1 MLVEVDGCH
10 VVRVVVFMLEDAVS
24 GVICGNIGGVCVG
37 WVATLMVLVVT
48 VGVLV
53 RSRFSIIVAMIVV
66 LINTVHVFVRA
77 GLGAV
82 NSLED
87 SVLVEVDRCHVV
99 RIIVFVLEDAVCGV
113 IRGDIGR
120 VRLLWVAALVILES
134 AVGVLIGRYV
144 SAIVVLAIKTISLDI
159 IRVGVKVSS

>member
-1 MLVEVDGCH
+1 MLVEIDRCH
-10 VVRVVVFMLEDAVS
+10 VVRVVEFMLEDAVS
-24 GVICGNIGGVCVG
+24 GVIRGNIGGVSVG

-53 RSRFSIIVAMIVV
+53 RSRFSIIIAMIVV

-87 SVLVEVDRCHVV
+87 SVLVEVNGCHVV

>member
-1 MLVEVDGCH
+1 MLVEIDRCH
-10 VVRVVVFMLEDAVS
+10 VVRVVEFMLEDAVS
-24 GVICGNIGGVCVG
+24 GVIRGNIGGVSVG

-99 RIIVFVLEDAVCGV
+99 RVIVFVLEGAVCSQV
-113 IRGDIGR
+113 RGDVGR
-120 VRLLWVAALVILES
+120 VCLLWVAALMILELAMS
-134 AVGVLIGRYV
+134 VLIGCHV
-144 SAIVVLAIKTISLDI
+144 FAVIVLAIKVIGLDTIS
-159 IRVGVKVSS
+159 VGIKVSN